1 MTELVIPARLNGPP
15 TTANG
20 GVSAGLLAA
29 HLPSGATVEVT
40 LRRPPRL
47 DTPMR
52 VDVDRAAAQLF
63 DGADLVAEAQVVDDA
78 VVGAAVPAVDVDAA
92 RLAATGFD
100 GHTDHPFPT
109 CFVCGT
115 SRPARDGLE
124 VFAGP
129 VDGDRHLVAA
139 PLAMKP
145 IHRPP
150 FVPAGDVL
158 GWAALDCPSGWA
170 CGLPGRPAVLGRLT
184 ARISQVS
191 RPGEICVVVGQLDR
205 WEGRK
210 AFSRSTLYGPDGT
223 EYARAGSLWIEIAR
237 CRPGG
242 EPSTNPSAWSVQERA
257 PGCCGG
263 GLGPCSGG
271 G

>member
-1 MTELVIPARLNGPP
+1 MIELLIPAQLNGPP
-15 TTANG
+15 TSANG
-20 GVSAGLLAA
+20 GVTAGLLAG

-40 LRRPPRL
+40 LRRPPPL

-52 VDVDRAAAQLF
+52 VDLDASVARLF

-78 VVGAAVPAVDVDAA
+78 AAGAAVPAVDLDVA
-92 RLAATGFD
+92 RVASTGFD

-115 SRPARDGLE
+115 ARAAADGLE

-129 VDGDRHLVAA
+129 VGGDRNQVAA
-139 PLAMKP
+139 PLVVKP
-145 IHRPP
+145 IHQPP

-184 ARISQVS
+184 ARISRVP
-191 RPGEICVVVGQLDR
+191 RPGETCVVVGQLDR

-210 AFSRSTLYGPDGT
+210 AFSRSTVYGQDGT
-223 EYARAGSLWIEIAR
+223 EYARAASTWIEIPR
-237 CRPGG
+237 
-242 EPSTNPSAWSVQERA
+242 
-257 PGCCGG
+257 
-263 GLGPCSGG
+263 
-271 G
+271 

>member
-15 TTANG
+15 STANG
-20 GVSAGLLAA
+20 GVSAGLLAG
-29 HLPSGATVEVT
+29 HLPSGATIEVT
-40 LRRPPRL
+40 LRRPPLL

-52 VDVDRAAAQLF
+52 VDVDGSAARLF
-63 DGADLVAEAQVVDDA
+63 NGADLVAEAQVVDDA
-78 VVGAAVPAVDVDAA
+78 AVGAAVPAVDLDAA
-92 RLAATGFD
+92 CLAAAGFD
-100 GHTDHPFPT
+100 GHAEHPFPT

-139 PLAMKP
+139 PLVVKP
-145 IHRPP
+145 IHCPP
-150 FVPAGDVL
+150 FVPAGHVL
-158 GWAALDCPSGWA
+158 GWGALDCPSGWA

-184 ARISQVS
+184 AHVS
-191 RPGEICVVVGQLDR
+191 HVPQPGETCVVVGHLDR

-223 EYARAGSLWIEIAR
+223 EYARAASTWIEIAR
-237 CRPGG
+237 
-242 EPSTNPSAWSVQERA
+242 
-257 PGCCGG
+257 
-263 GLGPCSGG
+263 
-271 G
+271 

>member
-15 TTANG
+15 STANG
-20 GVSAGLLAA
+20 GVTAGLLAGY
-29 HLPSGATVEVT
+29 LPSGATIEVT
-40 LRRPPRL
+40 LRRPPLL

-52 VDVDRAAAQLF
+52 VDVEGSGAHLF

-78 VVGAAVPAVDVDAA
+78 AVGAATPAIDLDAA
-92 RLAATGFD
+92 RLAAAGFD
-100 GHTDHPFPT
+100 GHTNHPFPT

-129 VDGDRHLVAA
+129 VDGDRRLVAA
-139 PLAMKP
+139 PLVVKP

-150 FVPAGDVL
+150 LVPAGDVV

-184 ARISQVS
+184 AQVRRVP
-191 RPGEICVVVGQLDR
+191 RPGETCVVVGQLDR

-210 AFSRSTLYGPDGT
+210 AFSRSTIYGPDGT
-223 EYARAGSLWIEIAR
+223 EYALAASTWIEIAR
-237 CRPGG
+237 
-242 EPSTNPSAWSVQERA
+242 
-257 PGCCGG
+257 
-263 GLGPCSGG
+263 
-271 G
+271 